1 MKIEI
6 WGIGKTKSTYL
17 IEGEREY
24 EKRLKHYISVS
35 QRIFEPIK
43 GAANLSPQDIKK
55 KEADMLLQALKPED
69 HLLLLDEYG
78 KQYDSLAFAD
88 QIQSFMN
95 QGHRRVVFIIG
106 GAWGFDD
113 SIKNKAAELLSLS
126 KMTFTHQMIRL
137 IFLEQIYRAMTILRN
152 EPYHNT

>member
-6 WGIGKTKSTYL
+6 WGIGKTKSSYL

-35 QRIFEPIK
+35 QRIFDPIK
-43 GAANLSPQDIKK
+43 GAAHLSPADVKK
-55 KEADMLLQALKPED
+55 KEAELLLQAIKPED
-69 HLLLLDEYG
+69 HLILLDEAG
-78 KQYDSLAFAD
+78 QQMDSVAFAD
-88 QIQSFMN
+88 QLQSFMN
-95 QGHRRVVFIIG
+95 QGHKRVVFIIG

-113 SIKNKAAELLSLS
+113 SIKHKAAGLLSLS

>member
-6 WGIGKTKSTYL
+6 WGIGKTKSHYL
-17 IEGEREY
+17 IEGERAY

-43 GAANLSPQDIKK
+43 GAAHLSPQDIKK
-55 KEADMLLQALKPED
+55 KEGDMLLQAIKPDD
-69 HLLLLDEYG
+69 HLILLDESG
-78 KQYDSLAFAD
+78 IQYDSIAFAG

-95 QGHRRVVFIIG
+95 QGHRRIVFIVG
-106 GAWGFDD
+106 GAWGFDE
-113 SIKNKAAELLSLS
+113 SIKSKAAGLLSLS

-152 EPYHNT
+152 EPYHNS